1 MKRYDIVYNSKDGEM
16 ELCND
21 GAYVLY
27 DAAMT
32 EIEKLRAE
40 NARLTDALQWEQN
53 RADRIGTHGDGC
65 WKWGPSHY
73 ECALREIE
81 RLKAPQKVLQA
92 EEVTEPGWY
101 WWRRKDWHEW
111 VPRQLDLYYVEC
123 MNKSVLIF
131 WHYLGTD
138 EQNLYGEFIGPI
150 PYPETDHADD

>member
-1 MKRYDIVYNSKDGEM
+1 MISDRTITCIDDETLKSIVNAGDMWWGDPGIQSM
-16 ELCND
+16 AAEL
-21 GAYVLY
+21 LQLR
-27 DAAMT
+27 T
-32 EIEKLRAE
+32 E
-40 NARLTDALQWEQN
+40 N
-53 RADRIGTHGDGC
+53 
-65 WKWGPSHY
+65 
-73 ECALREIE
+73 E

-111 VPRQLDLYYVEC
+111 VPRQLDLYYVER